1 MNTCKQRQT
10 QIERKWTRLE
20 HERTREEH
28 ERTRVGMNGMS
39 LRGINSY

>member
-28 ERTRVGMNGMS
+28 ERTQVNTSGHEWNATKRD
-39 LRGINSY
+39 

>member
-28 ERTRVGMNGMS
+28 ERTQVNTSGHEWNVTKRD
-39 LRGINSY
+39 

>member
-20 HERTREEH
+20 HEHTREEH
-28 ERTRVGMNGMS
+28 ERTQVNTSGHEWNVTKRD
-39 LRGINSY
+39 